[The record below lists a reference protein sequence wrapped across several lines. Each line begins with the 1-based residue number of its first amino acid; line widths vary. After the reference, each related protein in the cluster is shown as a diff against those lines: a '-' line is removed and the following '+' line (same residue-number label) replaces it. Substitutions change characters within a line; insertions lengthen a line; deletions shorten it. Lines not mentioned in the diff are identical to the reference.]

1 MAQKNTLLGQSA
13 YEQHTQ
19 TYPGTPS
26 DLNLHVDA
34 ILMAIQMHT
43 ETNQAYENSK
53 KYTPPPEEEE
63 EEEVEQDT
71 EGRREWRKAGEQ
83 GKEERRTEEGGG
95 EKEEKEGK
103 DGEKGERKRKKG
115 TIILP
120 EHSNSGTVHT
130 WRSSD
135 GKRHTVLIF
144 WDTPVCDGKHTAL
157 AVVVRQRAQYCH
169 LGSLQEYSRSHVS
182 KQVTDN
188 FIHMHLLYMIW
199 HIIHMIQLRQRRTTF
214 GHIFGS
220 NVIHMHVLYMIHIAR
235 ETYDRHE
242 TRTHLAWSHDWG
254 QGTYTWRSDSCAVHT

>member
-1 MAQKNTLLGQSA
+1 MIDIGHRLAHSS
-13 YEQHTQ
+13 E
-19 TYPGTPS
+19 
-26 DLNLHVDA
+26 
-34 ILMAIQMHT
+34 
-43 ETNQAYENSK
+43 
-53 KYTPPPEEEE
+53 KYTPPPKEKEEEA
-63 EEEVEQDT
+63 VEQDT

-95 EKEEKEGK
+95 GERREGRKGWREGRKEEKG
-103 DGEKGERKRKKG
+103 RK

-157 AVVVRQRAQYCH
+157 ADVVRQRAQYSN
-169 LGSLQEYSRSHVS
+169 LGSLQEYSRNHVS

-188 FIHMHLLYMIW
+188 FIHMQLLYMIW
-199 HIIHMIQLRQRRTTF
+199 HIIHMKHLRQRRTTF
-214 GHIFGS
+214 GHIFGA

-235 ETYDRHE
+235 DTYDRHE
-242 TRTHLAWSHDWG
+242 TRTHNAWSHVWG
-254 QGTYTWRSDSCAVHT
+254 QGTYTWRSNSCAVHT